1 MNHSLIKVLLIED
14 NPGDA
19 RLLQELLA
27 EVTLIQF
34 QLHHVDRLRQG
45 IDLLKTES
53 FDVILLDLSL
63 PDSQEL
69 ATFIALHQQV
79 PGIPIVVITGLN
91 DETLALRAVHEGA
104 QDYLLKGQLTSDL
117 LTRAIRYAIERHQ
130 AEQKIREQA
139 ALLDVATD
147 AILLR
152 DWEGQILFWNKGA
165 ERIYGWKAETVL
177 GKKANELLYQQPLK
191 QFEEAQKILI
201 ETGEWQGEL
210 NHVTSEGRS
219 IIVSSRWVLLYDDHQ
234 KPKSV
239 LIVSTD
245 ITEKKLLEAQ
255 FLRAQRMESIGTLAS
270 GIAHDLNNILT
281 PVLAVSQ
288 LLQMKLSTI
297 DERDQELLA
306 IVATNARRGAAL
318 VKQVLSFARGAEG
331 KHTILQIK
339 HLLWEVQQI
348 IQETFPKSIAV
359 QTSLPENLWVITGEP
374 TQLHQVLMNLCINAR
389 DAMPDGGVLK
399 ITATNC
405 VLDESYTQMNL
416 EAKVGSYLMITI
428 GDTGIGMSPE
438 TIDRIFE
445 PFFTT
450 KEIGQG
456 TGLGL
461 STALGIIKSHGG
473 FIDVKSAIGQGTQFK
488 IYLPAVNAAE
498 QPENQDYG
506 IPMGENEL
514 ILIVDDEAAIREI
527 SRVSLESFNY
537 RVLSAS
543 DGIEAITIYAQ
554 HKHEISLAIVD
565 IMMPSLDGAVTIRTL
580 QKINPK
586 IKIIAVS
593 GLMSNSQLNA
603 NSIAGTHRFLAKPY
617 TAKDLLVAVHQ
628 ALHAKTANPL
638 QAIENIA
645 GDRG

>member
-45 IDLLKTES
+45 INLLKTES

>member
-1 MNHSLIKVLLIED
+1 MNNALIKVLLIED

-19 RLLQELLA
+19 RLLEELLT
-27 EVTLIQF
+27 EVSFVQF
-34 QLHHVDRLRQG
+34 DFHHADRLRQG
-45 IDLLKTES
+45 IELVKTET
-53 FDVILLDLSL
+53 FDIILLDLSL

-69 ATFIALHQQV
+69 ATFIALHQQA
-79 PGIPIVVITGLN
+79 PGIPIVVITGLD

-104 QDYLLKGQLTSDL
+104 QDYLLKGQVTTEL
-117 LTRAIRYAIERHQ
+117 LVRSIRYAIERHRT
-130 AEQKIREQA
+130 EQKIREQA

-152 DWEGQILFWNKGA
+152 DWEDKILFWNQGA
-165 ERIYGWKAETVL
+165 ERLYGWKAEMVL
-177 GKKANELLYQQPLK
+177 GKKASELLYVQPPR
-191 QFEEAQKILI
+191 QVEEAQKILI

-210 NHVTSEGRS
+210 NQITQDGRS

-239 LIVSTD
+239 LVVSTD

-288 LLQMKLSTI
+288 LLQIKLSTI
-297 DERDQELLA
+297 DQRDQELLN

-318 VKQVLSFARGAEG
+318 VKQVLSFARGVEG
-331 KHTILQIK
+331 KHTSLQIK
-339 HLLWEVQQI
+339 HVLWEVQQI
-348 IQETFPKSIAV
+348 IQETFPKSITL
-359 QTSLPENLWVITGEP
+359 QTSIPENLWIVTGEP
-374 TQLHQVLMNLCINAR
+374 TQLHQVFMNLCINAR
-389 DAMPDGGVLK
+389 DAMPEGGVLR

-405 VLDESYTQMNL
+405 SIDESYTQMNL
-416 EAKVGSYLMITI
+416 DARVGSYLVITI
-428 GDTGIGMSPE
+428 SDTGIGMSPE

-461 STALGIIKSHGG
+461 STAIGIIKSHGG
-473 FIDVKSAIGQGTQFK
+473 FIDVKSVVGQGTQFK
-488 IYLPAVNAAE
+488 IYLPAMNAAE
-498 QPENQDYG
+498 IPENQDHE
-506 IPMGENEL
+506 IPMGENEM
-514 ILIVDDEAAIREI
+514 ILVVDDEAAIREI
-527 SRVSLESFNY
+527 SKVSLETHNY
-537 RVLSAS
+537 RVLTAN

-554 HKHEISLAIVD
+554 HKYEIDLAIVD

-593 GLMSNSQLNA
+593 GLMSNSQLNT
-603 NSIAGTHRFLAKPY
+603 NSISGINLFLPKPY
-617 TAKDLLVAVHQ
+617 TAKELVTAVYQ
-628 ALHAKTANPL
+628 ALHSKTVNPM
-638 QAIENIA
+638 QAIENTPI
-645 GDRG
+645 

>member
-1 MNHSLIKVLLIED
+1 
-14 NPGDA
+14 
-19 RLLQELLA
+19 
-27 EVTLIQF
+27 
-34 QLHHVDRLRQG
+34 
-45 IDLLKTES
+45 
-53 FDVILLDLSL
+53 
-63 PDSQEL
+63 
-69 ATFIALHQQV
+69 
-79 PGIPIVVITGLN
+79 
-91 DETLALRAVHEGA
+91 
-104 QDYLLKGQLTSDL
+104 
-117 LTRAIRYAIERHQ
+117 
-130 AEQKIREQA
+130 
-139 ALLDVATD
+139 
-147 AILLR
+147 
-152 DWEGQILFWNKGA
+152 
-165 ERIYGWKAETVL
+165 
-177 GKKANELLYQQPLK
+177 
-191 QFEEAQKILI
+191 
-201 ETGEWQGEL
+201 
-210 NHVTSEGRS
+210 
-219 IIVSSRWVLLYDDHQ
+219 
-234 KPKSV
+234 
-239 LIVSTD
+239 
-245 ITEKKLLEAQ
+245 
-255 FLRAQRMESIGTLAS
+255 
-270 GIAHDLNNILT
+270 
-281 PVLAVSQ
+281 
-288 LLQMKLSTI
+288 
-297 DERDQELLA
+297 
-306 IVATNARRGAAL
+306 
-318 VKQVLSFARGAEG
+318 
-331 KHTILQIK
+331 
-339 HLLWEVQQI
+339 
-348 IQETFPKSIAV
+348 
-359 QTSLPENLWVITGEP
+359 
-374 TQLHQVLMNLCINAR
+374 
-389 DAMPDGGVLK
+389 
-399 ITATNC
+399 
-405 VLDESYTQMNL
+405 
-416 EAKVGSYLMITI
+416 
-428 GDTGIGMSPE
+428 MSPE

>member
-1 MNHSLIKVLLIED
+1 MNNALIKVLLIED

-19 RLLQELLA
+19 RLLQELLT
-27 EVTLIQF
+27 EVSFIQF
-34 QLHHVDRLRQG
+34 EFHQADRLRQG
-45 IDLLKTES
+45 IELVKTQS

-69 ATFIALHQQV
+69 ATFIALHQQA
-79 PGIPIVVITGLN
+79 PGIPIVVITGLD

-104 QDYLLKGQLTSDL
+104 QDYLLKGQVTTEL
-117 LTRAIRYAIERHQ
+117 LVRSIRYAIERHRT
-130 AEQKIREQA
+130 EQKIREQA

-152 DWEGQILFWNKGA
+152 DWDDKILFWNQGA
-165 ERIYGWKAETVL
+165 ERLYGWKAEMVL
-177 GKKANELLYQQPLK
+177 GKKARELLYVQPL
-191 QFEEAQKILI
+191 QQIEEAQRILL

-210 NHVTSEGRS
+210 NQITQDGRS

-239 LIVSTD
+239 LVVSTD

-288 LLQMKLSTI
+288 LLQIKLSTI
-297 DERDQELLA
+297 DQRDQELLN

-318 VKQVLSFARGAEG
+318 VKQVLSFARGVEG
-331 KHTILQIK
+331 KHTSLQIK
-339 HLLWEVQQI
+339 HVLWEVQQI
-348 IQETFPKSIAV
+348 IQETFPKSITL
-359 QTSLPENLWVITGEP
+359 QTSIPENLWIVTGEP
-374 TQLHQVLMNLCINAR
+374 TQLHQVFMNLCINAR
-389 DAMPDGGVLK
+389 DAMPEGGLLR

-405 VLDESYTQMNL
+405 SIDESYTQMNL
-416 EAKVGSYLMITI
+416 DARVGSYLMITI
-428 GDTGIGMSPE
+428 SDTGTGMPPE
-438 TIDRIFE
+438 MIDRIFE

-461 STALGIIKSHGG
+461 STAIGIIKSHGG
-473 FIDVKSAIGQGTQFK
+473 FIDVKSVIGQGTQFK

-498 QPENQDYG
+498 SPEDKDQE
-506 IPMGENEL
+506 IPMGENEM
-514 ILIVDDEAAIREI
+514 ILVVDDESAIREI
-527 SRVSLESFNY
+527 SKVSLESHNY
-537 RVLSAS
+537 RVLTAS

-554 HKHEISLAIVD
+554 HKYEIDLAIVD

-593 GLMSNSQLNA
+593 GLMSNSQLNT
-603 NSIAGTHRFLAKPY
+603 NSISGINLFLSKPY
-617 TAKDLLVAVHQ
+617 TAKELITAVHQ
-628 ALHAKTANPL
+628 ALHSKTVNPT
-638 QAIENIA
+638 QAIENTPI
-645 GDRG
+645 